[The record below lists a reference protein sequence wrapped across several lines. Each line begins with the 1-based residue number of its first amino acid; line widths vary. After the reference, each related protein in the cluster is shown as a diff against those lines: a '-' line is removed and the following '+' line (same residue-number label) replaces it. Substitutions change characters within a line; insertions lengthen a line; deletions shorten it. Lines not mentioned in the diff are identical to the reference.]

1 MGSILTRCEGFAVH
15 TQLARVGTVEAVTIR
30 PGGERPSSL
39 TVRAGLV
46 GSWLLE
52 VPLDQIAEVMP
63 RERRIILRPG
73 GLVERVGRPDE
84 PSSSRA

>member
-30 PGGERPSSL
+30 PGAERPSSL

-73 GLVERVGRPDE
+73 GLVERVRRPDG
-84 PSSSRA
+84 SSSSNA

>member
-1 MGSILTRCEGFAVH
+1 VGSILTRCEGFAVH

-30 PGGERPSSL
+30 PGEERPSSL

-52 VPLDQIAEVMP
+52 VPLDQVAEVMP

-73 GLVERVGRPDE
+73 GLVERIGRPDG
-84 PSSSRA
+84 SSSSNA